1 MFKLYEKIMLSNT
14 ESWQY
19 FVELREFWNEKCGI
33 LEGFSQFV
41 KEKQELD
48 KAYGKGIEKLSKL
61 PLFDYKS
68 GTFGQTIQSIQISL
82 QDISSN
88 FLSHCEFIQE
98 DLLGFIKYTIN
109 SHEASIKEIRTKT
122 KSLINE
128 REKMLKKLE
137 YRKNKYL
144 KCTKETEL
152 IVQDSKLNP
161 ELSSLDSYL
170 AALHNL
176 NTFNAVFRAEISK
189 PLLRFKEKITEKLE
203 TAKKIFQSLVTSE
216 ASCIYTMKMHL
227 DKLAV
232 LAEQIHFDIEMQEV
246 EALIKKGTEIANES
260 FVPKATQNA
269 SSLPIFELGLCIHDE
284 ELSKIVDSCWQGIS
298 LPKDEIEIFTAKI
311 STSEGKKGFIQ
322 ILNEKRKIAEF
333 LVPGEGFNSLVTL
346 FRLTL
351 DSVQL
356 NKNFPVTR
364 QCIILSQTFYN
375 ENHEFVQQSIVD
387 HPLWSIEGYW
397 DSLVIESIS
406 YEVQQLNEISGIESN
421 RKEND
426 QRNKEVIIS
435 TMIAYMDI
443 MNSFN
448 KEITLIESVLNKCKI
463 KFSLLDED
471 IPYNFIIG
479 LAN

>member
-33 LEGFSQFV
+33 FEGLSQFV

-48 KAYGKGIEKLSKL
+48 RAYGKGIEKLCRL

-68 GTFGQTIQSIQISL
+68 GSFGQTIQSIQMSL

-98 DLLGFIKYTIN
+98 DLLRFIKNTKD

-144 KCTKETEL
+144 KCTKENEMY
-152 IVQDSKLNP
+152 VQDSKVNT
-161 ELSSLDSYL
+161 ELSTLDNYL

-176 NTFNAVFRAEISK
+176 NTFNAIFRSEISE
-189 PLLRFKEKITEKLE
+189 PLQRFKEKITEKLE
-203 TAKKIFQSLVTSE
+203 TAKKICQNLVSSE

-232 LAEQIHFDIEMQEV
+232 LVEQTNFDIEMKKV
-246 EALIKKGTEIANES
+246 ETLIKKGTEIANES
-260 FVPKATQNA
+260 FVSKATQNP
-269 SSLPIFELGLCIHDE
+269 SPQPIHDLALCIHDE
-284 ELSKIVDSCWQGIS
+284 DLSKIVHSCWQGS
-298 LPKDEIEIFTAKI
+298 HLPSYLNEVFQAKI

-333 LVPGEGFNSLVTL
+333 LVPGEGFKSLVAL

-351 DSVQL
+351 DSVQA

-375 ENHEFVQQSIVD
+375 ESHEFVQQSITD

-397 DSLVIESIS
+397 DTLVIESIL
-406 YEVQQLNEISGIESN
+406 YEVQQANEAACIESN
-421 RKEND
+421 RKESE

-435 TMIAYMDI
+435 TLIAYMDI

-448 KEITLIESVLNKCKI
+448 KGIKLIETVLNKCKI

-471 IPYNFIIG
+471 IPYSFIIG